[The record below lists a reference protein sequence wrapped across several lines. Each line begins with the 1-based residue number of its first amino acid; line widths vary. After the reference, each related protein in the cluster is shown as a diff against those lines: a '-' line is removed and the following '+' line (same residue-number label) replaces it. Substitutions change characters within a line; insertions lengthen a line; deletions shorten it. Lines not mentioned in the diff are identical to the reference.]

1 VFPIPIPLGSIQ
13 DNHYFIFFHVAESL
27 VLQHKREAEIPDMVT
42 LRILLQKADGT
53 DYFENPQAG
62 GDSVIFSTDSI

>member
-1 VFPIPIPLGSIQ
+1 MQ
-13 DNHYFIFFHVAESL
+13 DSRSFICFHAAASL
-27 VLQHKREAEIPDMVT
+27 IFQHKREAVIQDMVT
-42 LRILLQKADGT
+42 LRILLQEADEN

>member
-1 VFPIPIPLGSIQ
+1 
-13 DNHYFIFFHVAESL
+13 
-27 VLQHKREAEIPDMVT
+27 MVT

-53 DYFENPQAG
+53 DYFEDPQAG